1 MGYKDNE
8 MKEHLMQ
15 QWAIIIHLEKES
27 APPLTLIMQ
36 RVKGRNMGFIEE
48 NGEGDLMHDSPMI
61 C

>member
-1 MGYKDNE
+1 
-8 MKEHLMQ
+8 MKEHIMQ

-36 RVKGRNMGFIEE
+36 REIGRNMGFIEE